1 MQVGFTKEAAGA
13 KLASM
18 SHRRSKKEHH
28 RIEKYMYTTLFS
40 CLKIYIHNG
49 LQEEIIVFS
58 STSRLY

>member
-1 MQVGFTKEAAGA
+1 MQGGFTKEADGA

-18 SHRRSKKEHH
+18 SHCRSKKEHH

-49 LQEEIIVFS
+49 LQEARAIYIMVV
-58 STSRLY
+58 